1 MPIYEFY
8 CSKCNT
14 IYNFF
19 SRSIN
24 TGKTPKCPKCKEASL
39 TRQMSMFAA
48 ITGGGKS
55 EESAELFTGI
65 DERIME
71 KELAR
76 FAGAAEA
83 IKDDDPRTAAQMI
96 RKLSEATGLKLGDGL
111 QDVFERLAKG
121 KDPDKMDEEIG
132 NMVSAEDPFGE
143 KQSKKTAVKRK
154 PQVDD
159 TLYEL

>member
-24 TGKTPKCPKCKEASL
+24 TGKIPKCPKCKNAPL

-55 EESAELFTGI
+55 EERADPFTGI
-65 DERIME
+65 DEKKME

-76 FAGAAEA
+76 FASAAET
-83 IKDDDPRTAAQMI
+83 IKDDDPRTAAQMM
-96 RKLSEATGLKLGDGL
+96 RKFSEATGLKLGDGFQEAL
-111 QDVFERLAKG
+111 ERLAKG
-121 KDPDKMDEEIG
+121 EDPDKIDEEMG

-143 KQSKKTAVKRK
+143 KQSKKSAGKRK